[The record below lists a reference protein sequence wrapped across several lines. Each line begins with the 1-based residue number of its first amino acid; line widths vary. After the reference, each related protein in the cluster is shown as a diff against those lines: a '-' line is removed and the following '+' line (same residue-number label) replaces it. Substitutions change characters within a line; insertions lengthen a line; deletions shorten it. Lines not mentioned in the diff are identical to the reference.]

1 LSGPIE
7 TEIKLKVPSAEAARE
22 ALARIGALPKRGR
35 HLEDNVLFDF
45 AGGPLRAR
53 GHVLRLRRT
62 PEGAILTFKGPYRL
76 EGGLKSREEI
86 EASSAE
92 GEALGAIL
100 DRLGLVPTFRYQK
113 YREAFSW
120 RGQEIVVDETPIGV
134 YVEIEGDGAG
144 IHDAAV
150 ALGFGPSDYVT
161 DSYAALFRAAGGT
174 GDMLF

>member
-7 TEIKLKVPSAEAARE
+7 TEIKLKAASAEAARA
-22 ALARIGALPKRGR
+22 ALARIGAAPKRSR

-53 GHVLRLRRT
+53 GHILRLRTT
-62 PEGAILTFKGPYRL
+62 PEGAVLTFKGPYRL

-92 GEALGAIL
+92 GEGLRVILG
-100 DRLGLVPTFRYQK
+100 RLGLVPTFRYQK

-120 RGQEIVVDETPIGV
+120 NGQEIVVDETPIGV
-134 YVEIEGDGAG
+134 YIEIEGEAEG
-144 IHDAAV
+144 IHAAAV
-150 ALGFGPSDYVT
+150 ALGFGPGDYIT
-161 DSYAALFRAAGGT
+161 DSYAALFRAARGV